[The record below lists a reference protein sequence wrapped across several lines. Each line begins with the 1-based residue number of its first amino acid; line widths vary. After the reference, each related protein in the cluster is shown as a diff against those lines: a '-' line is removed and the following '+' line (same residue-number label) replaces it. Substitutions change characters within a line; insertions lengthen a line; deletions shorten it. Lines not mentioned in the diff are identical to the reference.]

1 MKTITSVRTS
11 VGQVVL
17 AAITNGSA
25 QLPKIEIYSG
35 TMPAS
40 MGLSITDTLL
50 AELELAAT
58 AGTVTSGVLTFDAI
72 ADDLEANASGS
83 PGWARVLD
91 RDGAEVHY
99 LTVSVGGGGGE
110 LQLSSESL
118 QAGNPV
124 SISSASIAM
133 GS

>member
-17 AAITNGSA
+17 TAITNGSA
-25 QLPKIEIYSG
+25 QLPKIEIYDG

-50 AELELAAT
+50 AEMELTAT
-58 AGTVTSGVLTFDAI
+58 AGTVTAGVLTFDAI
-72 ADDLEANASGS
+72 TDDLEANANGT
-83 PGWARVLD
+83 PGWARILD

-99 LTVSVGGGGGE
+99 ITVTGTGAGGE
-110 LQLSSESL
+110 LQLSSASL
-118 QAGNPV
+118 QAGSPV
-124 SISSASIAM
+124 VISSASIAM